1 MAYIPDS
8 ELNGF
13 NPLKAIGRALG
24 STGRVI
30 AGTVSNIFVPGS
42 GAIVQGALDAG
53 AKMPG
58 GKTTPAA
65 PVATPAGSRPAPS
78 GNNQTAANSSTL
90 VATQAGSQAGGN
102 AIIDAVQAMI
112 AKLPQPQVQPTQQP
126 LIIQQPAQATY
137 APPVPASA
145 TPAWLMPVAI
155 GGAALL
161 LVMNMKK

>member
-1 MAYIPDS
+1 MAYVDDPA
-8 ELNGF
+8 ELAGF

-58 GKTTPAA
+58 GK
-65 PVATPAGSRPAPS
+65 ATPPAPITVPATPMPAPS
-78 GNNQTAANSSTL
+78 GNTQTAANSSTL
-90 VATQAGSQAGGN
+90 VATPQQSGN
-102 AIIDAVQAMI
+102 AIIDAVNAMI
-112 AKLPQPQVQPTQQP
+112 AKLPQPQTQPTPQP
-126 LIIQQPAQATY
+126 MIIQQPTPVAAPVQAT
-137 APPVPASA
+137 PPWVMPA
-145 TPAWLMPVAI
+145 AI

-161 LVMNMKK
+161 AIMAMQRK